1 MHIHSVRNKMMLSTF
16 VLILVCALVVIYI
29 CNQQMETHFL
39 QYLQDPAALAGQA
52 GQAAGKAAGQAGQTI
67 RGGMGSGMHHGM
79 MGGGMMGGGMMNGMH
94 RQMML
99 GAAEQNFVESYH
111 ESLWWI
117 GFLFAGIG
125 LVVSYFLSGNITKP
139 LRQLS
144 SAAEKIRQGD
154 LKQEVPVKTQ
164 DEVGQLATVFNQ
176 MSAEL
181 AASESNRQELL
192 ANIAHELKTPLA
204 ILQGHLESMLDGVE
218 EPEPD
223 KLFSMQEEVM
233 RLTRLVGDL
242 RDLSLAQVH
251 KLELHPQPVDVSE
264 KTRRAADML
273 EPMLEEKHLQFK
285 RELAEGLPQLQLDPD
300 RLNQILYNLITN
312 AIRYTTPG
320 TTITLQ
326 TEQTAEGVRLVVADE
341 GPGIAPEDLPH
352 VFEQFYRG
360 DKSRNRASGGS
371 GIGLS
376 LAKSFVEAQ
385 GGHIHAE
392 NRKTGGAAFVVE
404 FPCKS

>member
-1 MHIHSVRNKMMLSTF
+1 MRFHSVRNKMMVSTF
-16 VLILVCALVVIYI
+16 LLILICALIVIYI
-29 CNQQMETHFL
+29 CSQQMETHFF
-39 QYLQDPAALAGQA
+39 QYLQDPSALAGQG
-52 GQAAGKAAGQAGQTI
+52 GQAAGGYG
-67 RGGMGSGMHHGM
+67 RGMGRGM
-79 MGGGMMGGGMMNGMH
+79 MGGGMGMGGMH
-94 RQMML
+94 HRMML
-99 GAAEQNFVESYH
+99 GAAERTFVESYH
-111 ESLWWI
+111 KSLWWI
-117 GFLFAGIG
+117 GFLFAGMG
-125 LVVSYFLSGNITKP
+125 LVVSYFLSGNITRP

-144 SAAEKIRQGD
+144 QAAEKIRQGH
-154 LKQEVPVKTQ
+154 LKQEVPVETQ
-164 DEVGQLATVFNQ
+164 DEVGQLAAVFNQ

-181 AASESNRQELL
+181 AANESNRQEFL

-204 ILQGHLESMLDGVE
+204 VLQGHLESMLDGVE
-218 EPEPD
+218 DPEPE

-251 KLELHPQPVDVSE
+251 QLELYLQPVDLGE
-264 KTRRAADML
+264 KAERAAELL
-273 EPMLEEKHLQFK
+273 EPLLEEKRLHFVK
-285 RELAEGLPQLQLDPD
+285 NMSPSLPVRQLDPD
-300 RLNQILYNLITN
+300 RVNQILYNLITN

-320 TTITLQ
+320 TAILLQ
-326 TEQTAEGVRLVVADE
+326 TEPVGERVRVIIADE

-385 GGHIHAE
+385 GGTIIAR
-392 NRKTGGAAFVVE
+392 NRKEGGAEFVVE
-404 FPCKS
+404 V

>member
-1 MHIHSVRNKMMLSTF
+1 MHFHSVRYKMMLSTF

-29 CNQQMETHFL
+29 CNQQMETHFF
-39 QYLQDPAALAGQA
+39 QYLQDPSALAGQN
-52 GQAAGKAAGQAGQTI
+52 GQGGGF
-67 RGGMGSGMHHGM
+67 GHGMGHGM
-79 MGGGMMGGGMMNGMH
+79 MGGGMGMGGMH
-94 RQMML
+94 HRMML
-99 GAAEQNFVESYH
+99 GAAERTFVESYH
-111 ESLWWI
+111 RSLWWI

-125 LVVSYFLSGNITKP
+125 LVVSYFLSGNITRP

-144 SAAEKIRQGD
+144 RAAEKIRQGE
-154 LKQEVPVKTQ
+154 LKQEVPVETR
-164 DEVGQLATVFNQ
+164 DEVGQLAAVFNQ

-181 AASESNRQELL
+181 AVNENNRQELL

-218 EPEPD
+218 QPEPD

-242 RDLSLAQVH
+242 RDLSLAQGH
-251 KLELHPQPVDVSE
+251 QLEIHLQPMDLGE
-264 KTRRAADML
+264 KTERAAEML
-273 EPMLEEKHLQFK
+273 EPLLEDKNLHFVK
-285 RELAEGLPQLQLDPD
+285 ELAPDLPLRQLDPD

-320 TTITLQ
+320 TAILLK
-326 TEQTAEGVRLVVADE
+326 TEAAGENVRLLIADE

-360 DKSRNRASGGS
+360 DKSRNRALGGS

-385 GGHIHAE
+385 GGSIRAE
-392 NRKTGGAAFVVE
+392 NRKNGGAAFIVE
-404 FPCKS
+404 FPDR

>member
-1 MHIHSVRNKMMLSTF
+1 MRFHSVRNKMMVSTF
-16 VLILVCALVVIYI
+16 LLILVCALIVISI
-29 CNQQMETHFL
+29 CSQQMETHFF
-39 QYLQDPAALAGQA
+39 QYLQDPSALAGQQGA
-52 GQAAGKAAGQAGQTI
+52 GGYG
-67 RGGMGSGMHHGM
+67 RGMGRGM
-79 MGGGMMGGGMMNGMH
+79 MGGGMGMGGMH
-94 RQMML
+94 HRMML
-99 GAAEQNFVESYH
+99 GAAERTFVESYH
-111 ESLWWI
+111 QSLWWI
-117 GFLFAGIG
+117 GFLFAGVG
-125 LVVSYFLSGNITKP
+125 LVVSYFLSGNITRP

-144 SAAEKIRQGD
+144 QAAEKIRQGD
-154 LKQEVPVKTQ
+154 LKQEVPVDTQ
-164 DEVGQLATVFNQ
+164 DEVGQLAEVFNQ

-181 AASESNRQELL
+181 AANESNRQELL

-204 ILQGHLESMLDGVE
+204 VLQGHLESMLDGVE
-218 EPEPD
+218 EPAPD

-251 KLELHPQPVDVSE
+251 RLELHLQPVDLDE
-264 KTRRAADML
+264 KVERAADML
-273 EPMLEEKHLQFK
+273 EPLLEEKKLRFVK
-285 RELAEGLPQLQLDPD
+285 ELAPGLPARQLDPD

-312 AIRYTTPG
+312 AIRYTHSG
-320 TTITLQ
+320 TSILLK
-326 TEQTAEGVRLVVADE
+326 TEPAGDRVRLTIADE

-385 GGHIHAE
+385 GGTITAR
-392 NRKTGGAAFVVE
+392 NRNQGGAEFVVE
-404 FPCKS
+404 V

>member
-1 MHIHSVRNKMMLSTF
+1 MHFHSVRNKMMLSTF
-16 VLILVCALVVIYI
+16 LLILVCALIVIAI
-29 CNQQMETHFL
+29 CNRQMETHFF
-39 QYLQDPAALAGQA
+39 QYLQDPSALAGQQGGENC
-52 GQAAGKAAGQAGQTI
+52 GQGL
-67 RGGMGSGMHHGM
+67 GMGRGM
-79 MGGGMMGGGMMNGMH
+79 MGGGMGMGGMRRRMMM
-94 RQMML
+94 
-99 GAAEQNFVESYH
+99 GAAERTFVESYH
-111 ESLWWI
+111 KSLWWI

-125 LVVSYFLSGNITKP
+125 LVVSYFLSGNITRP

-144 SAAEKIRQGD
+144 QAAEKIRQGE
-154 LKQEVPVKTQ
+154 LKQEVPVETG
-164 DEVGQLATVFNQ
+164 DEVGQLASVFNQ

-181 AASESNRQELL
+181 AANESNRQELL

-204 ILQGHLESMLDGVE
+204 VLQGHLESMLDGVE
-218 EPEPD
+218 QPEPD

-251 KLELHPQPVDVSE
+251 QLELHLQPVELGE
-264 KTRRAADML
+264 KTERAAEML
-273 EPMLEEKHLQFK
+273 EPLLEEKKLHFVK
-285 RELAEGLPQLQLDPD
+285 DLAPDLPVRQLDPD
-300 RLNQILYNLITN
+300 RMNQVLYNLITN

-320 TTITLQ
+320 TAILLK
-326 TEQTAEGVRLVVADE
+326 TEGAGEKVRLTIADE
-341 GPGIAPEDLPH
+341 GPGIPPEDLPH

-385 GGHIHAE
+385 GGHIEAR
-392 NRKTGGAAFVVE
+392 NRPQGGAEFVVE
-404 FPCKS
+404 V

>member
-1 MHIHSVRNKMMLSTF
+1 MRFHSVRNKMMVSTF
-16 VLILVCALVVIYI
+16 LLILVCALIVIYI
-29 CNQQMETHFL
+29 CSQQMETHFF
-39 QYLQDPAALAGQA
+39 QYLQDPSALAGQQGA
-52 GQAAGKAAGQAGQTI
+52 GGYG
-67 RGGMGSGMHHGM
+67 RGMGRGM
-79 MGGGMMGGGMMNGMH
+79 MGGGMGMGGMH
-94 RQMML
+94 HRMML
-99 GAAEQNFVESYH
+99 GAAERTFVESYH
-111 ESLWWI
+111 QSLWWI
-117 GFLFAGIG
+117 GFLFAGVG
-125 LVVSYFLSGNITKP
+125 LVVSYFLSGNITRP

-144 SAAEKIRQGD
+144 QAAEKIRQGD
-154 LKQEVPVKTQ
+154 LKQEVPVDTQ
-164 DEVGQLATVFNQ
+164 DEVGQLAEVFNQ

-181 AASESNRQELL
+181 AANESNRQELL

-204 ILQGHLESMLDGVE
+204 VLQGHLESMLDGVE
-218 EPEPD
+218 EPAPD

-251 KLELHPQPVDVSE
+251 RLELHLQPVDLDE
-264 KTRRAADML
+264 KVERAADML
-273 EPMLEEKHLQFK
+273 EPLLEEKKLRFVK
-285 RELAEGLPQLQLDPD
+285 ELAPGLPVRQLDPD

-312 AIRYTTPG
+312 AIRYTHPG
-320 TTITLQ
+320 TPILLK
-326 TEQTAEGVRLVVADE
+326 TEPAGDRVRLTIADE

-385 GGHIHAE
+385 GGTITAR
-392 NRKTGGAAFVVE
+392 NRKEGGAEFVVE
-404 FPCKS
+404 L

>member
-1 MHIHSVRNKMMLSTF
+1 MMRFHSVRNKMMVSTF
-16 VLILVCALVVIYI
+16 LLILICALIVIYI
-29 CNQQMETHFL
+29 CSQQMETHFF
-39 QYLQDPAALAGQA
+39 QYLQDPSALAGQG
-52 GQAAGKAAGQAGQTI
+52 GQAAGGYG
-67 RGGMGSGMHHGM
+67 RGMGRGM
-79 MGGGMMGGGMMNGMH
+79 MGGGMGMGGMH
-94 RQMML
+94 HRMML
-99 GAAEQNFVESYH
+99 GAAERTFVESYH
-111 ESLWWI
+111 KSLWWI
-117 GFLFAGIG
+117 GFLFAGLG
-125 LVVSYFLSGNITKP
+125 LVVSYFLSGNITRP

-144 SAAEKIRQGD
+144 QAAEKIRQGH
-154 LKQEVPVKTQ
+154 LKQEVPVETQ
-164 DEVGQLATVFNQ
+164 DEVGQLAEVFNQ

-181 AASESNRQELL
+181 AANESNRQELL

-204 ILQGHLESMLDGVE
+204 VLQGHLESMLDGVE
-218 EPEPD
+218 EPGPE

-251 KLELHPQPVDVSE
+251 RLELHLQPVDLDE
-264 KTRRAADML
+264 KVERAADML
-273 EPMLEEKHLQFK
+273 EPLLEEKKLRFVK
-285 RELAEGLPQLQLDPD
+285 ELAPGLPARQLDPD
-300 RLNQILYNLITN
+300 RVNQILYNLITN

-320 TTITLQ
+320 TAILLQ
-326 TEQTAEGVRLVVADE
+326 TEPAGERVRLIIADE

-385 GGHIHAE
+385 GGTITAR
-392 NRKTGGAAFVVE
+392 NRKEGGAEFVVE
-404 FPCKS
+404 L

>member
-1 MHIHSVRNKMMLSTF
+1 MRFHSVRNKMMVSTF
-16 VLILVCALVVIYI
+16 LLILVCALIVIYI
-29 CNQQMETHFL
+29 CSQQMETHFF
-39 QYLQDPAALAGQA
+39 QYLQDPSALAGQQGA
-52 GQAAGKAAGQAGQTI
+52 GGYG
-67 RGGMGSGMHHGM
+67 RGMGRGM
-79 MGGGMMGGGMMNGMH
+79 MGGGMGGMHH
-94 RQMML
+94 RMML
-99 GAAEQNFVESYH
+99 GAAERTFVESYH
-111 ESLWWI
+111 QSLWWI
-117 GFLFAGIG
+117 GFLFAGVG
-125 LVVSYFLSGNITKP
+125 LVVSYFLSGNITRP

-144 SAAEKIRQGD
+144 QAAEKIRQGD
-154 LKQEVPVKTQ
+154 LKQEVPVDTQ
-164 DEVGQLATVFNQ
+164 DEVGQLAEVFNQ

-181 AASESNRQELL
+181 AANESNRQELL

-204 ILQGHLESMLDGVE
+204 VLQGHLESMLDGVE
-218 EPEPD
+218 EPAPD

-251 KLELHPQPVDVSE
+251 RLELHLQPVDLDE
-264 KTRRAADML
+264 KVERAADML
-273 EPMLEEKHLQFK
+273 EPLLEEKKLRFVK
-285 RELAEGLPQLQLDPD
+285 ELAPGLPVRQLDPD

-312 AIRYTTPG
+312 AIRYTHPG
-320 TTITLQ
+320 TPILLK
-326 TEQTAEGVRLVVADE
+326 TEPAGDRVRLTIADE

-385 GGHIHAE
+385 GGTITAR
-392 NRKTGGAAFVVE
+392 NRNQGGSEFVVE
-404 FPCKS
+404 V

>member
-1 MHIHSVRNKMMLSTF
+1 MRFHSVRYKMMLSTF

-29 CNQQMETHFL
+29 CNQQMETHFF
-39 QYLQDPAALAGQA
+39 QYLQDPSALAGQNGQGA
-52 GQAAGKAAGQAGQTI
+52 GFG
-67 RGGMGSGMHHGM
+67 RGMGHGM
-79 MGGGMMGGGMMNGMH
+79 MGGGMGMGGMH
-94 RQMML
+94 HRMML
-99 GAAEQNFVESYH
+99 GAAERTFVESYH
-111 ESLWWI
+111 RSLWWI

-125 LVVSYFLSGNITKP
+125 LVVSYFLSGNITRP

-144 SAAEKIRQGD
+144 RAAEKIRQGE
-154 LKQEVPVKTQ
+154 LKQEVPVETR
-164 DEVGQLATVFNQ
+164 DEVGQLAAVFNQ

-181 AASESNRQELL
+181 AVNENNRQELL

-218 EPEPD
+218 QPEPD

-251 KLELHPQPVDVSE
+251 QLELHLQPMDLGE
-264 KTRRAADML
+264 KTERAAEML
-273 EPMLEEKHLQFK
+273 EPLLEEKKLHFVK
-285 RELAEGLPQLQLDPD
+285 ELAPDLPLRQLDPD

-320 TTITLQ
+320 TAILLK
-326 TEQTAEGVRLVVADE
+326 TEAAGENVRLLIADE

-360 DKSRNRASGGS
+360 DKSRNRALGGS

-385 GGHIHAE
+385 GGSIRAE
-392 NRKTGGAAFVVE
+392 NRKNGGAAFIVE
-404 FPCKS
+404 FPDR

>member
-1 MHIHSVRNKMMLSTF
+1 MRFHSVRNKMMVSTF
-16 VLILVCALVVIYI
+16 LLILVCALIVIYI
-29 CNQQMETHFL
+29 CSQQMETHFF
-39 QYLQDPAALAGQA
+39 QYLQDPSALAGQQGA
-52 GQAAGKAAGQAGQTI
+52 GGYG
-67 RGGMGSGMHHGM
+67 RGMGRGM
-79 MGGGMMGGGMMNGMH
+79 MGGGMGMGGMH
-94 RQMML
+94 HRMML
-99 GAAEQNFVESYH
+99 GAAERTFVESYH
-111 ESLWWI
+111 QSLWWI
-117 GFLFAGIG
+117 GFLFAGVG
-125 LVVSYFLSGNITKP
+125 LVVSYFLSGNITRP

-144 SAAEKIRQGD
+144 QAAEKIRQGD
-154 LKQEVPVKTQ
+154 LKQEVPVDTQ
-164 DEVGQLATVFNQ
+164 DEVGQLAEVFNQ

-181 AASESNRQELL
+181 AANESNRQEFL

-204 ILQGHLESMLDGVE
+204 VLQGHLESMLDGVE
-218 EPEPD
+218 EPAPD

-251 KLELHPQPVDVSE
+251 RLELHLQPVDLDE
-264 KTRRAADML
+264 KVERAADML
-273 EPMLEEKHLQFK
+273 EPLLEEKKLRFVK
-285 RELAEGLPQLQLDPD
+285 ELAPGLPARQLDPD

-312 AIRYTTPG
+312 AIRYTHSG
-320 TTITLQ
+320 TSILLK
-326 TEQTAEGVRLVVADE
+326 TEAAGKRVRLTIADE

-385 GGHIHAE
+385 GGTITAR
-392 NRKTGGAAFVVE
+392 NRKEGGAEFVVE
-404 FPCKS
+404 L

>member
-1 MHIHSVRNKMMLSTF
+1 MRFHSVRNKMMVSTF
-16 VLILVCALVVIYI
+16 LLILVCALIVISI
-29 CNQQMETHFL
+29 CSQQMETHFF
-39 QYLQDPAALAGQA
+39 QYLQDPSALAGQQGA
-52 GQAAGKAAGQAGQTI
+52 GGYG
-67 RGGMGSGMHHGM
+67 RGMGRGM
-79 MGGGMMGGGMMNGMH
+79 MGGGMGMGGMH
-94 RQMML
+94 HRMML
-99 GAAEQNFVESYH
+99 GVAERTFVESYH
-111 ESLWWI
+111 QSLWWV
-117 GFLFAGIG
+117 GFLFAGVG
-125 LVVSYFLSGNITKP
+125 LVVSYFMSGNITRP

-144 SAAEKIRQGD
+144 QAAEKIRQGD
-154 LKQEVPVKTQ
+154 LKQEVPVDTQ
-164 DEVGQLATVFNQ
+164 DEVGQLAEVFNQ

-181 AASESNRQELL
+181 AANESNRQELL

-204 ILQGHLESMLDGVE
+204 VLQGHLESMLDGVE
-218 EPEPD
+218 EPAPD

-251 KLELHPQPVDVSE
+251 RLELHLQPVDLDE
-264 KTRRAADML
+264 KVERAADML
-273 EPMLEEKHLQFK
+273 EPLLEEKKLRFVK
-285 RELAEGLPQLQLDPD
+285 ELAPGLPVRQLDPD

-312 AIRYTTPG
+312 AIRYTHPG
-320 TTITLQ
+320 TLILLK
-326 TEQTAEGVRLVVADE
+326 TEPAGDRVRLTIADE

-385 GGHIHAE
+385 GGTITAR
-392 NRKTGGAAFVVE
+392 NRNQGGAEFVVE
-404 FPCKS
+404 V

>member
-1 MHIHSVRNKMMLSTF
+1 MRFHSVRNKMMVSTF
-16 VLILVCALVVIYI
+16 LLILVCALIVIYI
-29 CNQQMETHFL
+29 CSQQMETHFF
-39 QYLQDPAALAGQA
+39 QYLQDPSALAGQQGA
-52 GQAAGKAAGQAGQTI
+52 GGYG
-67 RGGMGSGMHHGM
+67 RGMGRGM
-79 MGGGMMGGGMMNGMH
+79 MGGGMGMGGMH
-94 RQMML
+94 HRMML
-99 GAAEQNFVESYH
+99 GAAERTFVESYH
-111 ESLWWI
+111 QSLWWI
-117 GFLFAGIG
+117 GFLFAGVG
-125 LVVSYFLSGNITKP
+125 LVVSYFLSGNITRP

-144 SAAEKIRQGD
+144 QAAEKIRQGD
-154 LKQEVPVKTQ
+154 LKQEVPVDTQ
-164 DEVGQLATVFNQ
+164 DEVGQLAEVFNQ

-181 AASESNRQELL
+181 AANESNRQELL

-204 ILQGHLESMLDGVE
+204 VLQGHLESMLDGVE
-218 EPEPD
+218 EPAPD

-251 KLELHPQPVDVSE
+251 RLELHLQPVDLDE
-264 KTRRAADML
+264 KVERAADML
-273 EPMLEEKHLQFK
+273 EPLLEEKKLRFVK
-285 RELAEGLPQLQLDPD
+285 ELAPGLPVRQLDPD

-312 AIRYTTPG
+312 AIRYTHPG
-320 TTITLQ
+320 TPILLK
-326 TEQTAEGVRLVVADE
+326 TEPAGDRVRLTIADE

-385 GGHIHAE
+385 GGTITAR
-392 NRKTGGAAFVVE
+392 NRNQGGAEFVVE
-404 FPCKS
+404 V

>member
-1 MHIHSVRNKMMLSTF
+1 MHFHSVRYKMMLSTF
-16 VLILVCALVVIYI
+16 ALILVCALVVIYI
-29 CNQQMETHFL
+29 CNQQMETHFF
-39 QYLQDPAALAGQA
+39 QYLQDPSALAGQN
-52 GQAAGKAAGQAGQTI
+52 GQGGGF
-67 RGGMGSGMHHGM
+67 GHGMGHGM
-79 MGGGMMGGGMMNGMH
+79 MGGGMGMGGMH
-94 RQMML
+94 HRMML
-99 GAAEQNFVESYH
+99 GAAERTFVESYH
-111 ESLWWI
+111 RSLWWI

-125 LVVSYFLSGNITKP
+125 LVVSYFLSGNITRP

-144 SAAEKIRQGD
+144 RAAEKIRQGE
-154 LKQEVPVKTQ
+154 LKQEVPVETR
-164 DEVGQLATVFNQ
+164 DEVGQLAAVFNQ

-181 AASESNRQELL
+181 AVNENNRQELL

-218 EPEPD
+218 QLEPD

-251 KLELHPQPVDVSE
+251 QLELHLQPMDLGE
-264 KTRRAADML
+264 KTERAAEML
-273 EPMLEEKHLQFK
+273 EPLLEEKNLHFVK
-285 RELAEGLPQLQLDPD
+285 ELAPDLPLRQLDPD

-320 TTITLQ
+320 TAIVLK
-326 TEQTAEGVRLVVADE
+326 TEAAGKNVRLIIADE

-360 DKSRNRASGGS
+360 DKSRNRALGGS

-385 GGHIHAE
+385 GGSIRAE
-392 NRKTGGAAFVVE
+392 NRKNGGAAFIVE
-404 FPCKS
+404 FPDR